1 MDQVWLTTN
10 SRVTIS
16 NLVNDQD
23 MYGGYITRMLE
34 RSPTFYRILILCSF
48 LIAGSN
54 LQLRSE
60 LKQQNPEHSI
70 SGKYQTSPTV

>member
-1 MDQVWLTTN
+1 MDQVWLTIN
-10 SRVTIS
+10 YRVTIS

-23 MYGGYITRMLE
+23 MHWGHITRMLE
-34 RSPTFYRILILCSF
+34 RSPTFIGSLSYVF
-48 LIAGSN
+48 LAGRN

-70 SGKYQTSPTV
+70 TGKYQTSPTV